1 MNVGLCTSFEPD
13 GNEIRPYPIGLIPLR
28 SCYVIAN

>member
-1 MNVGLCTSFEPD
+1 MWIFVHLFEPD
-13 GNEIRPYPIGLIPLR
+13 GNEIQTYPIGLIALR